1 MHLSNNTTHQRQAS
15 LTDTRIAKALT
26 RLLKDADS
34 VELKLT
40 VRDDDRDSAV
50 VQLDLDVLHADLR
63 QVIFFDTPD
72 LQLSRA
78 GIVVRARRA
87 RKGGDAV
94 IKLRPIVPRE
104 LPRRLRRSEHF
115 MIEVDAMPGAYVCS
129 GSMQECVDND
139 HVKAVIQRA
148 RPIRKLFSSEQR
160 AFYAEHAPEN
170 LDLDLLR
177 PFGPINL
184 VKTKFELGDDLGQTG
199 KAELWFYPDGSR
211 ILELSMKCPPNKAF
225 QRAAEARAALS
236 RRGITLT
243 GEQQTKTRKAL
254 QYFAHQLARKAA

>member
-1 MHLSNNTTHQRQAS
+1 MHSSNETTSTRHPLINDQRM
-15 LTDTRIAKALT
+15 AKALA
-26 RLLKDADS
+26 LLKEAHS

-40 VRDDDRDSAV
+40 VLDEERNSAV
-50 VQLDLDVLHADLR
+50 VQLDLDVLDADLR

-72 LQLSRA
+72 LRLNRA

-104 LPRRLRRSEHF
+104 LPRRLRRCDNF
-115 MIEVDAMPGAYVCS
+115 LIEIDAMPGAYVCS
-129 GSMQECVDND
+129 GTLQERVNNED
-139 HVKAVIQRA
+139 VKAVILGA
-148 RPIRKLFSSEQR
+148 RPIRKLFSPEQR
-160 AFYAEHAPEN
+160 AFYAEHAPHRV
-170 LDLDLLR
+170 DLDALM
-177 PFGPINL
+177 PFGPIN
-184 VKTKFELGDDLGQTG
+184 VAKTKFDLGDDIGRTA

-211 ILELSMKCPPNKAF
+211 ILELSMKCPPDKAL
-225 QRAAEARAALS
+225 QRAAEVRAALT

-254 QYFAHQLARKAA
+254 QYFAHQFARRAA

>member
-1 MHLSNNTTHQRQAS
+1 MPVANTTTRQRDA
-15 LTDTRIAKALT
+15 LLNDKRIAKALT
-26 RLLKDADS
+26 MLLKDADS

-40 VRDDDRDSAV
+40 VRDTDRDSAV
-50 VQLDLDVLHADLR
+50 LQLDLDVLHADFR
-63 QVIFFDTPD
+63 QVVFFDTPD

-104 LPRRLRRSEHF
+104 LPRRLRRSDHF
-115 MIEVDAMPGAYVCS
+115 TIEVDAMPGAYVCS
-129 GSMQECVDND
+129 GSLQAPVNND
-139 HVKAVIQRA
+139 VVKAVLQGV
-148 RPIRKLFSSEQR
+148 RPIRKLFSPEQR
-160 AFYAEHAPEN
+160 AFYAEYAPSS
-170 LDLDLLR
+170 LDLDALT
-177 PFGPINL
+177 PFGPINIA
-184 VKTKFELGDDLGQTG
+184 KTKFDLDDDIGRTG

-225 QRAAEARAALS
+225 QRAAKVREALI
-236 RRGITLT
+236 RRGITVT

-254 QYFAHQLARKAA
+254 HYFAHQLAQNAA